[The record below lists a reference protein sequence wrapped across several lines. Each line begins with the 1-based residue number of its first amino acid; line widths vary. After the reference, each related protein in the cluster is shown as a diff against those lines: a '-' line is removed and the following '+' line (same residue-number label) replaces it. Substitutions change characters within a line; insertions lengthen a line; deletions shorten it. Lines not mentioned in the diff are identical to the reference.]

1 MRWAGCFALSLLAAT
16 AFVFPVAA
24 QRATFVGVVL
34 DSLTGAPLVGA
45 SVGVVEQGLATV
57 ADERGHFELP
67 GISRGKFTILIRHA
81 GYQAGT
87 VGLELTE
94 TRPVRVDLGSIALA
108 PLVFRLDPIR
118 VEAEAVNR
126 KLQKVGF
133 FHRRSS
139 ADGTFLT
146 WEDIRDQDVLNTS
159 QLFRRIPGF
168 RTLQD
173 GSIASGRGIPSVS
186 NAASHCQ
193 VNYYIDGVHTAAASI
208 DVVLP
213 AAIAGVEVYS
223 GAATIPPSYRATGN
237 PKCGAVLIWL
247 RDGSVRR

>member
-16 AFVFPVAA
+16 ALVFPVAA

-45 SVGVVEQGLATV
+45 SVEVVEQGLATV

-67 GISRGKFTILIRHA
+67 GISRGNFAILIRHA
-81 GYQAGT
+81 GYEAGT
-87 VGLELTE
+87 VRLELTE

-133 FHRRSS
+133 FQRRS
-139 ADGTFLT
+139 
-146 WEDIRDQDVLNTS
+146 
-159 QLFRRIPGF
+159 
-168 RTLQD
+168 
-173 GSIASGRGIPSVS
+173 
-186 NAASHCQ
+186 
-193 VNYYIDGVHTAAASI
+193 
-208 DVVLP
+208 
-213 AAIAGVEVYS
+213 
-223 GAATIPPSYRATGN
+223 
-237 PKCGAVLIWL
+237 
-247 RDGSVRR
+247 